1 MASPS
6 HDLVRQIT
14 LISAFSPLTTTSQ
27 TSLPTPILGRNCR
40 YFKLEDDLKDSL
52 SESVGRLDPLLNDL
66 GPSKRSLLHRF
77 SPFHHGEPWLPAL
90 QTNPL
95 ISSAVIAVCRCLG
108 VPSPTVNKRS
118 GRLFRNF
125 NDQVGFHL

>member
-52 SESVGRLDPLLNDL
+52 SESVRRFDPSIDDL
-66 GPSKRSLLHRF
+66 GPVQRPRLHRF
-77 SPFHHGEPWLPAL
+77 SPFRHGEPRPARPQRQAVDRPSTHCSGCSTL
-90 QTNPL
+90 GSAGWR
-95 ISSAVIAVCRCLG
+95 SSRMEG
-108 VPSPTVNKRS
+108 
-118 GRLFRNF
+118 G
-125 NDQVGFHL
+125 GME